1 MDQKNFIV
9 AIVLSVLIIV
19 GWQYAFPP
27 AKPPVNQQQTA
38 STQNGTPQAPTGQPG
53 ARTGTQGT
61 AQPGAPA
68 AQPAQIVSRS
78 EALARSPRVTFDT
91 PELIGSITL
100 KGARIDDVRL
110 AKYRVTVD
118 PKSDRRCRCCRRS
131 AASIPITPSS
141 AGRRPIRRSRCP
153 APTRCGPPTGPR
165 SAPGKP
171 ARLTWDNG
179 QGLIFALDV
188 SLDEFFMFDVK
199 QSVENKTDKPV
210 TLYPWSLV
218 VRYGEPPA
226 EGIYILHEGPYGVF
240 NGSLKEFGYSDFK
253 DNKQQKISTTG
264 GWVGIT
270 DKYWMATLVPDQKQK
285 VDVTIKQTGSG
296 NELKYQIDYIA
307 PGQAI
312 APGTSAT
319 TDAKLFAGAKI
330 VRVISDYEKKYG
342 IEKFDLTIDWGWF
355 SFFTRPLFWLLEWLY
370 VQLGNFG
377 LSILVLTVIVKAVF
391 FPLANKSYAA
401 MSKMKALQPEMEKL
415 KERYGEDRQR
425 MNQELMQL
433 YRREKVNPAAGC
445 LPILVQIP
453 VFFALYKVLYTT
465 IEMRHQPFYGW
476 IKDLAA
482 PDPLTIM
489 TGFGLFHVAR
499 AGVPA
504 FLQHRHLAHHHGRD
518 DVPAAEAE
526 PAADRSGAGARL
538 PVPAD
543 PVHLHAGAVR
553 GRPGDLLGV
562 EQHPVDRPA
571 VHDHAPPR
579 HADRRRQGQAR
590 RGCCGAGARTRA
602 GTGRRRRRWR
612 RQEGR
617 QGQEALMAE
626 YAPEEIEAARKLFA
640 GPCEFVAGAASPE
653 SMLAISLPEVA
664 FAGRSNVGKSS
675 LVNALTGR
683 RTLART
689 SSNPGHTRQINFFD
703 LAGRL
708 FLVDLPGYGFAQV
721 SRSMKEAWQDLA
733 SAYLRGRPTLKRV
746 CLLIDSRHGV
756 KETDRETMKNLDRAA
771 VSYQLVLTKCDQLKA
786 ADVPRAVAAAE
797 AVARKHGAAHPEV
810 LPTSSETG
818 FGIAELRAEIAAAG
832 LG

>member
-38 STQNGTPQAPTGQPG
+38 STQNGTPQASTGQPG
-53 ARTGTQGT
+53 APGAPGTQGT

-68 AQPAQIVSRS
+68 NQPAQVVSRS
-78 EALARSPRVTFDT
+78 EALAGSPRVTFDT
-91 PELIGSITL
+91 PELIGSIAL

-110 AKYRVTVD
+110 VKYRVTVD
-118 PKSDRRCRCCRRS
+118 PKSDPVPVLS
-131 AASIPITPSS
+131 PVGSEHPYYAEFGWSPADPSIKVP
-141 AGRRPIRRSRCP
+141 
-153 APTRCGPPTGPR
+153 GPDSLWTADR
-165 SAPGKP
+165 TTVAPGKP
-171 ARLTWDNG
+171 VRLTWDNG
-179 QGLIFALDV
+179 QGLIFALDI

-218 VRYGEPPA
+218 VRYGEPKA

-253 DNKQQKISTTG
+253 DNKQQKIATTG

-270 DKYWMATLVPDQKQK
+270 DKYWMAALIPEQKQK

-296 NELKYQIDYIA
+296 AELKYQIDYVA

-330 VRVISDYEKKYG
+330 VRIISDYETKYG

-355 SFFTRPLFWLLEWLY
+355 WFFTKPLFWLLEWLF

-377 LSILVLTVIVKAVF
+377 LSILILTVIVKAVF

-445 LPILVQIP
+445 LPIVVQIP

-482 PDPLTIM
+482 PDPLTIL
-489 TGFGLFHVAR
+489 TGFGLFHWQVPEFLHFFNIGIWPLIM
-499 AGVPA
+499 GVTMYLQQKLNPA
-504 FLQHRHLAHHHGRD
+504 
-518 DVPAAEAE
+518 PT
-526 PAADRSGAGARL
+526 
-538 PVPAD
+538 D
-543 PVHLHAGAVR
+543 PV
-553 GRPGDLLGV
+553 
-562 EQHPVDRPA
+562 
-571 VHDHAPPR
+571 
-579 HADRRRQGQAR
+579 QAR
-590 RGCCGAGARTRA
+590 VF
-602 GTGRRRRRWR
+602 
-612 RQEGR
+612 QF
-617 QGQEALMAE
+617 L
-626 YAPEEIEAARKLFA
+626 PILFT
-640 GPCEFVAGAASPE
+640 F
-653 SMLAISLPEVA
+653 MLAP
-664 FAGRSNVGKSS
+664 FAAGLVIYWAWSN
-675 LVNALTGR
+675 
-683 RTLART
+683 TL
-689 SSNPGHTRQINFFD
+689 SI
-703 LAGRL
+703 
-708 FLVDLPGYGFAQV
+708 AQQYTIM
-721 SRSMKEAWQDLA
+721 R
-733 SAYLRGRPTLKRV
+733 
-746 CLLIDSRHGV
+746 RHGTPIGGG
-756 KETDRETMKNLDRAA
+756 KG
-771 VSYQLVLTKCDQLKA
+771 KA
-786 ADVPRAVAAAE
+786 AVAAAVP
-797 AVARKHGAAHPEV
+797 AP
-810 LPTSSETG
+810 
-818 FGIAELRAEIAAAG
+818 AAAPADG
-832 LG
+832 GGGGGKKGGKGSAKKR

>member
-19 GWQYAFPP
+19 GWQAAFPP

-38 STQNGTPQAPTGQPG
+38 STQDGTPQAPSGAPG
-53 ARTGTQGT
+53 APGTQGT
-61 AQPGAPA
+61 VQPGAPA
-68 AQPAQIVSRS
+68 TQPAQVVSRT

-91 PELIGSITL
+91 PELIGSIAL

-118 PKSDRRCRCCRRS
+118 PKSDPVPVLSPVGS
-131 AASIPITPSS
+131 AHPYYAEFGWSPADPSIKVP
-141 AGRRPIRRSRCP
+141 
-153 APTRCGPPTGPR
+153 GPDTLWTADR
-165 SAPGKP
+165 TTVAPGKP
-171 ARLTWDNG
+171 VRLTWDNG

-210 TLYPWSLV
+210 TVYPWSLV

-285 VDVTIKQTGSG
+285 VDVTLKQTGSG

-312 APGTSAT
+312 APGATAT
-319 TDAKLFAGAKI
+319 TDAKLYAGAKI
-330 VRVISDYEKKYG
+330 VRVISDYEQKYG
-342 IEKFDLTIDWGWF
+342 IDKFDLTIDWGWF

-489 TGFGLFHVAR
+489 TGFGLFQWHVPGFLHFFNIGIWPIIM
-499 AGVPA
+499 GVTMY
-504 FLQHRHLAHHHGRD
+504 LQQKLN
-518 DVPAAEAE
+518 PQ
-526 PAADRSGAGARL
+526 PT
-538 PVPAD
+538 D
-543 PVHLHAGAVR
+543 PV
-553 GRPGDLLGV
+553 
-562 EQHPVDRPA
+562 
-571 VHDHAPPR
+571 
-579 HADRRRQGQAR
+579 QAR
-590 RGCCGAGARTRA
+590 VF
-602 GTGRRRRRWR
+602 
-612 RQEGR
+612 QF
-617 QGQEALMAE
+617 L
-626 YAPEEIEAARKLFA
+626 PILFT
-640 GPCEFVAGAASPE
+640 F
-653 SMLAISLPEVA
+653 MLAP
-664 FAGRSNVGKSS
+664 FAAGLVIYWAWSNILS
-675 LVNALTGR
+675 
-683 RTLART
+683 
-689 SSNPGHTRQINFFD
+689 I
-703 LAGRL
+703 
-708 FLVDLPGYGFAQV
+708 AQQYTIM
-721 SRSMKEAWQDLA
+721 R
-733 SAYLRGRPTLKRV
+733 
-746 CLLIDSRHGV
+746 RHG
-756 KETDRETMKNLDRAA
+756 TPIGGG
-771 VSYQLVLTKCDQLKA
+771 KA
-786 ADVPRAVAAAE
+786 KPAVAAAVP
-797 AVARKHGAAHPEV
+797 APA
-810 LPTSSETG
+810 S
-818 FGIAELRAEIAAAG
+818 AAAPADG
-832 LG
+832 GGGGGGGKKGGKAKKR